1 IDILSEHNF
10 LKFYVCD
17 SSRSKVMAH
26 PITAALSDSPAATL
40 SAFVRPAVTPL
51 RFVRPAATL
60 SPYDRPAVTLSS
72 FVKPAVTLSKYVE
85 LALNLSP
92 YVRPAA
98 TPSPF
103 VRPAATPSPFVRPA
117 STPSPFVRPAATPF
131 VRPAS
136 TPSPFV
142 RPASTL
148 SHRQTW
154 VAVVLRQARCQ
165 NLGTC
170 CTATFCGQQSMYIYR
185 SMYASSTLARSTQSL
200 KRDNTSITSAPPSLY
215 LDLEVNQCLEH
226 WIVSKMD
233 FSFNQVQRHLRAG
246 IGDFCALEFG
256 NLHQMTLL
264 ISRFFIKV
272 YGVIDM
278 LYDNANAEIDQHRN
292 TEEQSRTQ
300 QKMLGLRVVRG
311 PNWQHGDQDGGEDHV
326 GTVVEVNGAN
336 SVIVVWDMGCTTVC
350 RGGGG
355 EYDLR
360 VFDGAPVGI
369 CHPIAC
375 VACEDVAVFGTI
387 WRCATCTNVTLCSPC
402 YHDDKHDISH
412 EFVRLDLPKAD
423 PVTVPKRASSQR
435 SRSMGIFPNA
445 LVKRGAH
452 WEYGDQD
459 GKTHTPSREMAEL
472 SVFILPRIS
481 EIEIAIIDGTK
492 DIRFFGVGIGDIA
505 LTPSP
510 TRELQV
516 DSPCLGLTCMGC
528 QMFVV
533 CDKGLFVYDLAGNLV
548 KKMYENFWQDVCAPD
563 HVNVHYIAVSED
575 GQRIYITNQKKNSLV
590 TIASPGHVS
599 EQTHHDFSG
608 PEGVYVG
615 KRGTV
620 FVCGSASHTIL
631 QADGK
636 GKRITVFAT
645 EMDGLNSPRTVCF
658 RSDTSELIVGQR
670 GSGHEGSVEDIVNFG
685 QDASDRNAAR
695 VTWKNRHT
703 HVYRVG
709 YSGKMDLMCTEEAPG
724 LSFYPKHLAV
734 LDIERFAKWSKS
746 GVPLCVGEQVCVTI
760 SLSELKQLQQGSWNN
775 RFEEIIGEV
784 GVVESFTS
792 EGDVVVDYDGDVYQ
806 YGKGDLV
813 KVIGSKEK
821 VRRLQKNHGGW
832 DDDMN
837 DVLGDALVPLEQGKE
852 DASDDDDDDE
862 GDAGAG
868 LLQMFAGL
876 ALLQALADA
885 TSESNPRQALV
896 DAIENNQ
903 VDDVR
908 EILEQQP
915 ELKDFKPQGIPLL
928 SIATFKGHD
937 DVIKVLLEEG
947 ADIDEE
953 DSKGSTPLLIAIGN
967 TSSATLLLQRGANVN
982 DVVGDTPLH
991 DAICERHDATTSIL
1005 IEDTRVNVWLQNN
1018 KNFNPMHLA
1027 CLKQYAFAVDKL
1039 LTREPGLGSAPKND
1053 GFTPLHIAAFN
1064 NHVAEATVLLIKGRV
1079 EINAR
1084 THEKATPLMLGA
1096 SQAHFDIT
1104 KLLLEYEA
1112 DFDLKDKDG
1121 DTALHMCM
1129 MGRRTDQ
1136 VIGKEEYF
1144 QHFFTKST
1152 ENLIYS
1158 KQLLVVFNNK
1168 PTKPERHQTRPK
1180 TAKVEK
1186 EIFTTAKQMCH
1197 KCSALEATVRFEP
1210 CKHKVSCEKCCFRFK
1225 KCPICQ
1231 KDIRKRVDKMFM
1243 NITSCMSVYLL

>member
-1 IDILSEHNF
+1 
-10 LKFYVCD
+10 
-17 SSRSKVMAH
+17 
-26 PITAALSDSPAATL
+26 
-40 SAFVRPAVTPL
+40 
-51 RFVRPAATL
+51 
-60 SPYDRPAVTLSS
+60 
-72 FVKPAVTLSKYVE
+72 
-85 LALNLSP
+85 
-92 YVRPAA
+92 
-98 TPSPF
+98 
-103 VRPAATPSPFVRPA
+103 
-117 STPSPFVRPAATPF
+117 
-131 VRPAS
+131 
-136 TPSPFV
+136 
-142 RPASTL
+142 
-148 SHRQTW
+148 
-154 VAVVLRQARCQ
+154 
-165 NLGTC
+165 
-170 CTATFCGQQSMYIYR
+170 
-185 SMYASSTLARSTQSL
+185 
-200 KRDNTSITSAPPSLY
+200 
-215 LDLEVNQCLEH
+215 
-226 WIVSKMD
+226 
-233 FSFNQVQRHLRAG
+233 
-246 IGDFCALEFG
+246 
-256 NLHQMTLL
+256 
-264 ISRFFIKV
+264 
-272 YGVIDM
+272 
-278 LYDNANAEIDQHRN
+278 
-292 TEEQSRTQ
+292 
-300 QKMLGLRVVRG
+300 MLGLRVVRG

-459 GKTHTPSREMAEL
+459 G
-472 SVFILPRIS
+472 
-481 EIEIAIIDGTK
+481 
-492 DIRFFGVGIGDIA
+492 
-505 LTPSP
+505 
-510 TRELQV
+510 
-516 DSPCLGLTCMGC
+516 
-528 QMFVV
+528 
-533 CDKGLFVYDLAGNLV
+533 
-548 KKMYENFWQDVCAPD
+548 
-563 HVNVHYIAVSED
+563 
-575 GQRIYITNQKKNSLV
+575 
-590 TIASPGHVS
+590 
-599 EQTHHDFSG
+599 
-608 PEGVYVG
+608 
-615 KRGTV
+615 
-620 FVCGSASHTIL
+620 
-631 QADGK
+631 
-636 GKRITVFAT
+636 
-645 EMDGLNSPRTVCF
+645 
-658 RSDTSELIVGQR
+658 

-760 SLSELKQLQQGSWNN
+760 SLSELKQLQQGSWHN

-792 EGDVVVDYDGDVYQ
+792 EGDVVVDYEGDVITIHRAALSKVYQ

-832 DDDMN
+832 DDEMN
-837 DVLGDALVPLEQGKE
+837 DVLGKTGKVNIVDKDGDIGVVFEDKAFVFNPSCLTMVQASDHDEDDEDESDDEDEGFLVGDALVPLEQGKE

-953 DSKGSTPLLIAIGN
+953 DSKGSTPLLIAMFVGN
-967 TSSATLLLQRGANVN
+967 TSSATLLLQRGANLNVKN
-982 DVVGDTPLH
+982 QEGRSPVHAAAHKGLPDILKLLLEKGCNPNIQDVVGDTPLH

-1079 EINAR
+1079 DINAR

-1136 VIGKEEYF
+1136 VLLNILGLRNLSEDVERIKIANFLY
-1144 QHFFTKST
+1144 QHGANLEARNNKGQTPITCCQITHIREGVLKYAT
-1152 ENLIYS
+1152 E
-1158 KQLLVVFNNK
+1158 NK

-1231 KDIRKRVDKMFM
+1231 KDIRKRVDK
-1243 NITSCMSVYLL
+1243 NNQPVSSDSCTIL